1 MINIDAKL
9 DTDENYII
17 IEGVLHSVID
27 HRSFDDF
34 GGTLESFKVM
44 DVMANVRVVYSNDD
58 GLTFFED
65 EFVSYSIDELAGE
78 EV

>member
-1 MINIDAKL
+1 MINIDVKL

-17 IEGVLHSVID
+17 IDGVLHSVID

-78 EV
+78 ED